1 MVVKTYYLASSKKT
15 GVSAGTPGWI
25 PDNPPELT
33 DTVRYLWSYTE
44 ETASDSPSAP
54 TFITVPRIVRT
65 FDGVDWHGNRYNETF
80 TYTRVS
86 PIDWAEYGD
95 YDFIVNGSLEL
106 SESTDLKVTGSF
118 SFSGPE
124 KPDPNYML
132 RVYYSF
138 IDEENHYDKIPLAT
152 MFVGFSGL
160 KYRDTTKGMLYSG
173 TLNGNSILQAL
184 RKKKYGEPF
193 VIKRNEN
200 CIYKAV
206 QLIRDFGLRVEYT
219 PDVTVMS
226 ADHTFSAGTD
236 YLEIVNWLCDVAGYR
251 QAFPDAEGVIQL
263 QPYIEPEAQTVK
275 IEFADDEYS
284 ILYPEVDEENDW
296 QEHAN
301 VVKLLYNTDKY
312 CMMATAKNLRGSR
325 ISLES
330 VNGRETTLFEDIGE
344 LGKSGSI
351 LTNLVN
357 LAEEK
362 LRDEAKETEYITISH
377 AYVPIELSQAVQIEY
392 GGYEWLGG
400 VENISIELAP
410 STKTQT
416 KIKKTIEAQ
425 IELTK
430 SGRTYRGGDEQI
442 DG

>member
-1 MVVKTYYLASSKKT
+1 MILKTYYLASSQRI
-15 GVSAGTPGWI
+15 GVSRGTPGWS
-25 PDNPPELT
+25 E
-33 DTVRYLWSYTE
+33 TVPQLSDRARYLWQYTE
-44 ETASDSPSAP
+44 EAEDDQPGTPKFYSQPSIIE
-54 TFITVPRIVRT
+54 TYN
-65 FDGVDWHGNRYNETF
+65 DVDWHGNRYDET
-80 TYTRVS
+80 YEYIKVS
-86 PIDWAEYGD
+86 PVDWSEHGAYD
-95 YDFIVNGSLEL
+95 YITNGSIEM
-106 SESTDLKVTGSF
+106 SDSTDLKVTGSF
-118 SFSGPE
+118 SFNGPVA
-124 KPDPNYML
+124 PDPNYML

-138 IDEENHYDKIPLAT
+138 EDETGHTTKIPIST

-160 KYRDTTKGMLYSG
+160 KYRDSTKGMTYSG
-173 TLNGNSILQAL
+173 SLTANSVLTFLQ
-184 RKKKYGEPF
+184 KKKYGEPF
-193 VIKRNEN
+193 VVKRNEN
-200 CIYKAV
+200 CIYKAA
-206 QLIRDFGLRVEYT
+206 QLIQEFGMRVEYT
-219 PDVTVMS
+219 PDITLMS

-236 YLEIVNWLCDVAGYR
+236 YLEIVNWLCAVAGYR
-251 QAFPDAEGVIQL
+251 DAYPDAEGVIQL

-325 ISLES
+325 ISLEA

-344 LGKSGSI
+344 LGKSGSM
-351 LTNLVN
+351 LMNLVN

-400 VENISIELAP
+400 AENVSIELAP

-416 KIKKTIEAQ
+416 KIKKTTEAQ

>member
-1 MVVKTYYLASSKKT
+1 MIINTYYLASSDKK
-15 GVSAGTPGWI
+15 GVSKGTPGWSVEM
-25 PDNPPELT
+25 PDLT

-44 ETASDSPSAP
+44 EAEDEFSPHFF
-54 TFITVPRIVRT
+54 TQPRIVRT
-65 FDGVDWHGNRYNETF
+65 FDGIDWHGNRYNETY
-80 TYTRVS
+80 TYTLVS
-86 PIDWAEYGD
+86 PVDWSEHGD
-95 YDFIVNGSLEL
+95 YSFITNGSIEM

-118 SFSGPE
+118 SFNGPVQ
-124 KPDPNYML
+124 PDPNYMI

-138 IDEENHYDKIPLAT
+138 EDEGGHIEKQPIAT
-152 MFVGFSGL
+152 LFVGFSDL
-160 KYRDTTKGMLYSG
+160 TYKDSIQGMLYSG
-173 TLNGNSILQAL
+173 SLTGSSILRSL
-184 RKKKYGEPF
+184 NKKKYGEPF

-219 PDVTVMS
+219 PDITVMS
-226 ADHTFSAGTD
+226 ADHTFGAGTD

-251 QAFPDAEGVIQL
+251 QAFPDPEGVIQL
-263 QPYIEPEAQTVK
+263 RPYIEPEAQSVK
-275 IEFADDEYS
+275 MEFLDNEYS
-284 ILYPEVDEENDW
+284 ILYPEVKEDNDW

-325 ISLES
+325 ISLEA

-344 LGKSGSI
+344 LGKTGSI

>member
-1 MVVKTYYLASSKKT
+1 MIINTYYLASSERK
-15 GVSAGTPGWI
+15 GVSRGTPGWSTVM
-25 PDNPPELT
+25 PELT
-33 DTVRYLWSYTE
+33 DRVRYLWSYTE
-44 ETASDSPSAP
+44 EAVDATSPHFYSQPAIID
-54 TFITVPRIVRT
+54 TFA
-65 FDGVDWHGNRYNETF
+65 GVDWHGNRFGE
-80 TYTRVS
+80 TYTYTKVS
-86 PIDWAEYGD
+86 PIDWTEHGD
-95 YDFIVNGSLEL
+95 YDFITNGSIEM
-106 SESTDLKVTGSF
+106 SDSTDLKVTGSF
-118 SFSGPE
+118 SFNGTE

-138 IDEENHYDKIPLAT
+138 EDEEGDMAKEPLAT
-152 MFVGFSGL
+152 MFVSFSGL
-160 KYRDTTKGMLYSG
+160 KYRDSTRGMLYSG
-173 TLNGNSILQAL
+173 SLTASSILIAL
-184 RKKKYGEPF
+184 QKKKYGEPF

-219 PDVTVMS
+219 PDITVMS
-226 ADHTFSAGTD
+226 ADHTFDAGTD
-236 YLEIVNWLCDVAGYR
+236 YLEIVNWLCAVAGYR
-251 QAFPDAEGVIQL
+251 DAYPDAEGIIQL
-263 QPYIEPEAQTVK
+263 QPYIEPEVQTVK

-325 ISLES
+325 ISLEA
-330 VNGRETTLFEDIGE
+330 VNGRETTLFEDVGE
-344 LGKSGSI
+344 LGKTGSI

-400 VENISIELAP
+400 VENISIDLAP

>member
-1 MVVKTYYLASSKKT
+1 MIIKTYYLASSKRK
-15 GVSAGTPGWI
+15 GVSRGTPGWSENMPI
-25 PDNPPELT
+25 LT
-33 DTVRYLWSYTE
+33 DKIRYMWSYTE
-44 ETASDSPSAP
+44 EAADENSLHYFTQ
-54 TFITVPRIVRT
+54 PRMIQI
-65 FDGVDWHGNRYNETF
+65 FDGVDWHGNRYQERY
-80 TYTRVS
+80 TYTKVS
-86 PIDWAEYGD
+86 PVDWTEHGN
-95 YDFIVNGSLEL
+95 YDFITNGSIEM
-106 SESTDLKVTGSF
+106 SEDTELKVTGSF
-118 SFSGPE
+118 SFNGLI

-132 RVYYSF
+132 RIYYSF
-138 IDEENHYDKIPLAT
+138 YDEDEHYQKTPLAT

-160 KYRDTTKGMLYSG
+160 KYRNSTKGMLYSG
-173 TLNGNSILQAL
+173 TLTGGSVLQAL
-184 RKKKYGEPF
+184 AKKKYGEPF

-206 QLIRDFGLRVEYT
+206 QIIRDFGLRVEYT
-219 PDVTVMS
+219 PDSTVMS
-226 ADHTFSAGTD
+226 ADHTFDAGTD
-236 YLEIVNWLCDVAGYR
+236 YLEIINWLCMVAGYR
-251 QAFPDAEGVIQL
+251 DAFPDAEGVIQL
-263 QPYIEPEAQTVK
+263 QPYIEPEVQTVK

-344 LGKSGSI
+344 LGQSGSI